1 MNATHE
7 PMPAPSG
14 AESNTGTEAPTP
26 AHPLFAAA
34 ATVLSAAIRL
44 FPTIKPPNF
53 APPGALGLYG
63 GARAP
68 LWQAL
73 LMTVGAMAVSDV
85 LLQKM
90 FAWPWFNPWVYGCM
104 IGYVFLGR
112 ALLRKTKSAWKIGGA
127 TLLGSTVFYLVTN
140 FGSWYGGLDKPTAM
154 YAPTTAGLIDCYVR
168 ALPYFGFTLAGDLG
182 FAYVLFGA
190 HAWLA
195 EFAKARGRAPQRE
208 VAK

>member
-1 MNATHE
+1 MADVEPFPLLPATWTTRTRRCGS
-7 PMPAPSG
+7 PTAPSRARLWARLRSPGTG
-14 AESNTGTEAPTP
+14 ARRSKAVAPYPHARAP
-26 AHPLFAAA
+26 ANPLFAAA

-44 FPTIKPPNF
+44 FPSIKPPNF

-104 IGYVFLGR
+104 IGYVLLGR
-112 ALLRKTKSAWKIGGA
+112 LLLRKSKLAWRIGGVALVA
-127 TLLGSTVFYLVTN
+127 TTIFFLVT
-140 FGSWYGGLDKPTAM
+140 K
-154 YAPTTAGLIDCYVR
+154 
-168 ALPYFGFTLAGDLG
+168 
-182 FAYVLFGA
+182 FGA
-190 HAWLA
+190 
-195 EFAKARGRAPQRE
+195 FAGGTGKPHPMHPPTPPPPTPPHLLP
-208 VAK
+208 V